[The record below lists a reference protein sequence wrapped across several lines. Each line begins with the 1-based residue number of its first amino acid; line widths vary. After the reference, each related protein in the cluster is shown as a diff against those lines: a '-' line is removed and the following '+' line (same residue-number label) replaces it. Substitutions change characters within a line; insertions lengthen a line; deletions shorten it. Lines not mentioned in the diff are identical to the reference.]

1 MKGKL
6 PWRRW
11 EHSFPPHATVL
22 ERCVPAG
29 EHQKSQP
36 GLNWLEKQP
45 ETEANSKCSHL
56 LQKWLLGNRA
66 QKNRDINN
74 IPGGVTELYWRPL
87 VDGIRKWECR
97 GSQGNPEAP
106 HREGRGT
113 RNPSTSQKSESKRT
127 CQQSCNYC
135 STNSKSF
142 LLPWWLVWG
151 SVTRRALWSTKKKNY
166 QKPKSQINSRN

>member
-6 PWRRW
+6 AWRRW

-29 EHQKSQP
+29 EHQKFQA
-36 GLNWLEKQP
+36 GLNLLEKQP

-56 LQKWLLGNRA
+56 LQKWLLGNRQ

-74 IPGGVTELYWRPL
+74 TPGGVTGLYLRPL

-97 GSQGNPEAP
+97 DSQGNPEVPSRAGKMG
-106 HREGRGT
+106 REERGT
-113 RNPSTSQKSESKRT
+113 RNPSTSQKSDFESKWT

-135 STNSKSF
+135 SINSESF
-142 LLPWWLVWG
+142 LLRDDLSEVQWQGGHFEVQKKF
-151 SVTRRALWSTKKKNY
+151 TK
-166 QKPKSQINSRN
+166 